1 MMAGHDSNYT
11 RRLEVLLE
19 VCRNLSA
26 NLELEPLL
34 YALIEASSE
43 LTNSES
49 SSILVYDQENH
60 YLRFIAAPFYQM
72 DKLYSLGVPLDNSIA
87 GWVFKN
93 REPVIL
99 HEADKDSRL
108 FRVADRETNMHT
120 RSIAA
125 VPLIFRGKAI
135 GVFEAI
141 NKTDGLKYNEADIY
155 IMETLAAQAAFGI
168 QNQMIVEEKQAAY
181 QKAME
186 VDRMKSDFIAIASHE
201 LRTPLG
207 LILGHGSFLYDTA
220 SDEQKPDIDIIL
232 KSASRLK
239 EIIDDFS
246 NVEKLEFGLTRLRRG
261 EVQLSN
267 LIRETVTSF
276 RDLSHEHKVYLEM
289 DLADENITI
298 EGDSEKIAIALRN
311 LIENAILFNKPG
323 GRVNLKA
330 DLIPGYIKLTIADTG
345 IGIPENEVGKVF
357 QRFYQVEKHL
367 IRKHNGMGLGLSI
380 ARDMI
385 NMHDGKISVES
396 REGQGS
402 VFTIHLPNN
411 QAQADAAQKVF
422 TTHT

>member
-1 MMAGHDSNYT
+1 MANHDSNYT

-19 VCRNLSA
+19 ICRNLSA

-34 YALIEASSE
+34 YALIEAASE
-43 LTNSES
+43 LTQSES
-49 SSILVYDQENH
+49 SSILVYDQERH
-60 YLRFIAAPFYQM
+60 YLRFAAAPFYQM
-72 DKLYSLGVPLDNSIA
+72 DQLHTIGVPLENSIA

-93 REPVIL
+93 KEAVIL
-99 HEADKDSRL
+99 HEADKDNRL
-108 FRVADRETNMHT
+108 FKVADRETAIQT

-125 VPLIFRGKAI
+125 VPLSFRGKAI
-135 GVFEAI
+135 GVFESI
-141 NKTDGLKYNEADIY
+141 NKVEGLKYNEADIF
-155 IMETLAAQAAFGI
+155 ILETLASQAAFAI
-168 QNQMIVEEKQAAY
+168 QNQVIVEEKQAAY
-181 QKAME
+181 HKAME

-220 SDEQKPDIDIIL
+220 SDEQKQDIDTIL
-232 KSASRLK
+232 KSATRLK
-239 EIIDDFS
+239 EIIEDFS
-246 NVEKLEFGLTRLRRG
+246 NVEKLEIGLTRLRRG

-267 LIRETVTSF
+267 LIRETVNSF
-276 RDLSHEHKVYLEM
+276 RDLSQDYKVYMEI
-289 DLADENITI
+289 DLADENILI

-323 GRVNLKA
+323 GRVNIKA
-330 DLIPGYIKLTIADTG
+330 DMIPGYIKLVVSDTG
-345 IGIPENEVGKVF
+345 VGIPETDLDKIF

-385 NMHDGKISVES
+385 NMHGGKINVES
-396 REGQGS
+396 RESLGS
-402 VFTIHLPNN
+402 IFTILLPNN

-422 TTHT
+422 LNP